1 VKSERWTKETDLE
14 IEAIE
19 RNNIWELIELPAGGK
34 KIGVKSI
41 YKTKLN
47 KNGEEWINT
56 ALGWYK
62 KDTLVNIKVD
72 YAKVF
77 ALVALLNIIQ
87 ILISLA
93 T

>member
-1 VKSERWTKETDLE
+1 VKSEKWTKEMDFE
-14 IEAIE
+14 IEAFE

-56 ALGWYK
+56 TLGWCK
-62 KDTLVNIKVD
+62 KDTLENIKWIRQK
-72 YAKVF
+72 Y
-77 ALVALLNIIQ
+77 LHLQLG
-87 ILISLA
+87 
-93 T
+93 

>member
-1 VKSERWTKETDLE
+1 VKSEKWTKEMDFE
-14 IEAIE
+14 IEAFE

-56 ALGWYK
+56 TLGWCK
-62 KDTLVNIKVD
+62 KDTLENIKWIKQK
-72 YAKVF
+72 Y
-77 ALVALLNIIQ
+77 LHLQLG
-87 ILISLA
+87 
-93 T
+93 